1 VTVAIAVVIPTR
13 NRDSLAIAAAR
24 ALAGQGVEIFVSDNS
39 DAPGAVRELCES
51 GDRLHYLRP
60 PSVLGMAD
68 HWDWALDQAMA
79 LSQATHFS
87 VHYDRNVSKPGRWP
101 ELAAAAASRP
111 DELMTFTHDNILF
124 HPPPRRLW
132 QVPWTG
138 KVYAVSTRRIAGLV
152 AAGEVHATGTFLPL
166 LSNCLVPRAVLEEIA
181 ARFGSIC
188 RGAGPDSV
196 FLARYLASYDRY
208 LYFDCAIEILT
219 ASERSTG
226 LGYLRGAGGDYADY
240 RKTVGNGPWLPCAP
254 VPGIDIGYNLLF
266 HDYETVRR
274 DAGERLPPVDRAA
287 ALNALAADL
296 RWVADPD
303 KRAELVRI
311 LRGQGWTGAEPKPFG
326 TRSARWILYERLVL
340 LWARWFGTVPSTI
353 TGLAFRDDATALAH
367 ALKHPRPRQTEA
379 DHLALAQPEEL
390 A

>member
-13 NRDSLAIAAAR
+13 NRDSLATAAAR

-39 DAPGAVRELCES
+39 DAPGAVRELCEAED
-51 GDRLHYLRP
+51 GMHYLRP
-60 PSVLGMAD
+60 PSLLAMAD
-68 HWDWALDQAMA
+68 HWDWALGQAMS
-79 LSQATHFS
+79 LSKATHFS

-111 DELMTFTHDNILF
+111 GELMTFKHDNILF

-132 QVPWTG
+132 QAPWTG

-152 AAGEVHATGTFLPL
+152 AAGEVHATATFLPA
-166 LSNCLVPRAVLEEIA
+166 LSNCLVPRDVLDGIA

-196 FLARYLASYDRY
+196 FLARYLASYERY
-208 LYFDCAIEILT
+208 LHFDCAMYIMT

-226 LGYLRGAGGDYADY
+226 LGYLRGTGGDYADY
-240 RKTVGNGPWLPCAP
+240 RQTIGNGPWLPFAP

-274 DAGERLPPVDRAA
+274 EAGERLPAVDRAG
-287 ALNALAADL
+287 ALNALAEDL
-296 RWVADPD
+296 RWVADPE

-311 LRGQGWTGAEPKPFG
+311 LRGQGWTGAEPEPFG
-326 TRSARWILYERLVL
+326 PRSARWIFFERLVL
-340 LWARWFGTVPSTI
+340 LGARWFGTVPATI
-353 TGLAFRDDATALAH
+353 TGLAFPDDAAALAH
-367 ALKHPRPRQTEA
+367 ALKYPRRRQEK
-379 DHLALAQPEEL
+379 DGHLALALAEEL

>member
-39 DAPGAVRELCES
+39 DSPGAVRELCEAED
-51 GDRLHYLRP
+51 GMHYLRP
-60 PSVLGMAD
+60 PSVFAMAD
-68 HWDWALDQAMA
+68 HWDWALGQAMS

-87 VHYDRNVSKPGRWP
+87 VHYDRNVSIPGRWP

-111 DELMTFTHDNILF
+111 GELMTFKHDNILF

-132 QVPWTG
+132 QMPWTG
-138 KVYAVSTRRIAGLV
+138 KVYAISTRRIASLV
-152 AAGEVHATGTFLPL
+152 AAGEVHATATVLPL
-166 LSNCLVPRAVLEEIA
+166 LSNCLVPREVLDEIA

-196 FLARYLASYDRY
+196 FLSRYLASYERY
-208 LYFDCAIEILT
+208 LHVDCAMYIMT

-226 LGYLRGAGGDYADY
+226 LGYLRGTGGDYADY
-240 RKTVGNGPWLPCAP
+240 RKAIGDDPWLPCAP
-254 VPGIDIGYNLLF
+254 LPGIDIGYNLLF

-274 DAGERLPPVDRAA
+274 EAGGRLPPVDRAG

-296 RWVADPD
+296 RWVADPG
-303 KRAELVRI
+303 KRAELVGV
-311 LRGQGWTGAEPKPFG
+311 LRGQGWTGAEPEPFG
-326 TRSARWILYERLVL
+326 ARSARWILFERLVL
-340 LWARWFGTVPSTI
+340 LAARWLGTVPATI

-367 ALKHPRPRQTEA
+367 ALKYPRPRQDEA
-379 DHLALAQPEEL
+379 DHLALTQPEEL